1 MSILVLVDGWEPAPW
16 VRALKAAMPDER
28 IEAYP
33 DIKDPEAV
41 EYALVWAAQGET
53 LDAFP
58 NLKALF
64 SLGAGVDH
72 LFGGNTLPPVPL
84 ARVVDPDLTAWMTEW
99 VVAQVLLH
107 HRQQLQYSQQQRH
120 RNWQVLAQPLAR
132 EVQVGLMGLGELG
145 RDAAGLLHKLG
156 FGLRGWSRTPKELDN
171 VTCFYG
177 ADGLDE
183 FLSGTDILVC
193 LLPLTPETNGL
204 IGTSVFEKLH
214 RSGPLGGP
222 VFINAGRGRIHVETD
237 VVAALQSGVLK
248 AASLDVFEVEPLPQN
263 SPLWDLDN
271 IVITPHVAAVSDP
284 KTLSKLI
291 ARQMRAHREGRSLEY
306 LVDMTRGY

>member
-16 VRALKAAMPDER
+16 VRALQAAMPDER

-33 DIKDPEAV
+33 DVEDPEAV

-53 LDAFP
+53 LDVFP

-120 RNWQVLAQPLAR
+120 RNWQVLPQPLAR

-145 RDAAGLLHKLG
+145 RDAAGLLHQLG
-156 FGLRGWSRTPKELDN
+156 FGLRGWSRSPKELDN

-183 FLSGTDILVC
+183 FLSATDILVC

-204 IGTSVFEKLH
+204 IGRSVFEKLNQ
-214 RSGPLGGP
+214 SGPLGGP

-237 VVAALQSGVLK
+237 VVAALQNGVLK
-248 AASLDVFEVEPLPQN
+248 AASLDVFEVEPLPQE

-271 IVITPHVAAVSDP
+271 VIITPHVAAVSDP
-284 KTLSKLI
+284 RTLSKLI
-291 ARQMRAHREGRSLEY
+291 ARQVRAHREGRPLEY